1 MPSSTSLARP
11 RLRPPPDDM
20 VDLDLSSVKSE
31 RVIEVRRLHDRR
43 HRESRGAFVVEGPP
57 ALEAAIGRGV
67 AELYV
72 TPQAQ
77 QRHGELIARAQ
88 ETGARLWRVG
98 EPVLEAMSETR
109 QPQGIIAVCPLVTI
123 PLDDAL
129 AVIGAGHRG
138 FVVVLDRVN
147 DPGNAGTVIRTADAM
162 GAAAVILTEGS
173 VDPHNGKCVRATAGS
188 LFHVPI
194 SVDVAVAHVIDAVRT
209 SGCVLVA
216 ADAHGTVAL
225 GTMGADAVLSG
236 KVAWV
241 IGNEAHGVHADL
253 AAAAHETIAIPQFGG
268 AESLNMAAAA
278 AICLYATAQAQSR
291 S

>member
-1 MPSSTSLARP
+1 
-11 RLRPPPDDM
+11 M
-20 VDLDLSSVKSE
+20 VDLDLTSAKSE

-57 ALEAAIGRGV
+57 ALEAAIARGV
-67 AELYV
+67 VELYV
-72 TPQAQ
+72 TPKAQ
-77 QRHGELIARAQ
+77 ERHAGLVARAQ
-88 ETGARLWRVG
+88 GSGARLWRVG
-98 EPVLEAMSETR
+98 ESVLEAMSETR
-109 QPQGIIAVCPLVTI
+109 QPQGIVAVCPLVTM
-123 PLDDAL
+123 PLGDAL
-129 AVIGAGHRG
+129 AGLRLGHRG
-138 FVVVLDRVN
+138 FVVILDRVN

-194 SVDVAVAHVIDAVRT
+194 AADVPAAEVIDVVRS
-209 SGCVLVA
+209 SGCVLAA

-225 GTMGADAVLSG
+225 GTMGANAVLSG

-241 IGNEAHGVHADL
+241 FGNEAHGVHSDL

-278 AICLYATAQAQSR
+278 AICLYATAEAQSR